1 MPIGVYKYMKK
12 IFSSLLLATLVLS
25 VMAFAI
31 PVKAAVVGTLE
42 VSSPQF
48 WGDAIIQVKLYDPDL
63 IGQDI
68 VIITYSISG
77 GPERPMILASPLMNG
92 EFFGYFMN
100 ASNCQPDAPESGSSL
115 SDFYNYFVQGN
126 VTNPPYGDTSL
137 LVYYDTLTKGD
148 TITFKYMDSSPVG
161 TVTASVTY
169 DQYVASAADITFD
182 RDTYPMNGWM
192 RISIKDY
199 DWNLDPT
206 AANSVPLNWSF
217 YDPVRGVTYWLNT
230 TATETGANTAV
241 FRIETSYFTDANFAG
256 YSFNLTGISDGSAIK
271 VTYTNE
277 TAPCPYKYITF
288 KKFPVSLSVD
298 PTFTTRGDLVITIT
312 DPNFNQK
319 SWKAESLGDY
329 GGTNVTITVSA
340 KGNDTAVITTKLNET
355 DVNTGVFTVKVPV
368 VIGSPVTGD
377 GTVQIVPGDSK
388 VNIKYYANGTLKAET
403 TSTLS
408 TTPVEITTDKT
419 MYKKDVTVKITITA
433 PDLNDDINNPNFFT
447 IALPNDN
454 STIENIMVNDNGQRV
469 GNFTIKVNG
478 LLARTDSGAT
488 LTFVETGPDTNVF
501 TASLSLSKIYRNDNT
516 TLANGDTVDLIY
528 YDCINKV
535 TKTASFTIG
544 VAAASISLDRTSYP
558 VPKDGSVVI
567 RITVTDT
574 EANKDPSTIDPASGY
589 LDVYYYN
596 GTLVSSNPVPLTE
609 TGPNTGVFTGTYTL
623 AQSSEPAF
631 INGWVKALYVDP
643 ASGKNITATATL
655 VATDASITT
664 DKTVVKAGDTLTI
677 TVVDP
682 DWNFDSK
689 SKDSNL
695 IVKYEYTDNTGASQS
710 GTWSLTETDVNTATF
725 TKTITIGSDIKVKP
739 GTTITFKYNDSS
751 PSYITAASGYPS
763 TPVTRTATV
772 KVASFTG
779 TLSIDKTEYGLGS
792 KMIIT
797 VNDPD
802 LNTDITSKQSVTVTL
817 RLGNGTDI
825 PVTLVED
832 GANSAIFKNTT
843 WTWDPTDTN
852 LIGMRFMIYYKDEA
866 DANGNTVFASVTG
879 TIKSWDGQ
887 VSFEKTYYNIGD
899 IVTVTVNDPDA
910 NKDPSKIETVTV
922 IVTSDTDPIGQ
933 SITATETGANT
944 GIFTGRIQIVG
955 AYETGKVYAKY
966 GDTLYAKYTD
976 PYPADY
982 ADTKKSKIFTGTA
995 IVGVP
1000 VARPV
1005 PASAQKFVDPV
1016 TGAEVTAGNVGKAIG
1031 LQATVKNV
1039 DVVSKPFTAVFK
1051 VKDEAGVTIYIAW
1064 ISGTLA
1070 PGQELTPGVSWT
1082 PDKSGNY
1089 TVEVMVFKSLAE
1101 PTPFSDVISTTLT
1114 VR

>member
-1 MPIGVYKYMKK
+1 
-12 IFSSLLLATLVLS
+12 
-25 VMAFAI
+25 MAFAI

-48 WGDAIIQVKLYDPDL
+48 WGNAVLQVKLYDPDL

-68 VIITYSISG
+68 VTITWDYGSG
-77 GPERPMILASPLMNG
+77 KIPVQLMSPLKNG

-100 ASNCQPDAPESGSSL
+100 NSNIADMSSRVSSVSAL
-115 SDFYNYFVQGN
+115 WTNNNGGN
-126 VTNPPYGDTSL
+126 VSYPPYGNYSL
-137 LVYYDTLTKGD
+137 PVYNATIPSGT
-148 TITFKYMDSSPVG
+148 TITFEYMDSSPVG
-161 TVTASVTY
+161 TVTASVKY

-182 RDTYPMNGWM
+182 RDTYPLNGWI

-206 AANSVPLNWSF
+206 AADSVPLNWSF

-230 TATETGANTAV
+230 TATETGANTGV

-277 TAPCPYKYITF
+277 TAPYPYKYITF

-340 KGNDTAVITTKLNET
+340 KGNDTAVITTKLNEN
-355 DVNTGVFTVKVPV
+355 DVNTGVFRVTVPV
-368 VIGSPVTGD
+368 VIGSPNTD
-377 GTVQIVPGDSK
+377 DIVQIVPGDSK

-419 MYKKDVTVKITITA
+419 MYKKDATVKITITA

-447 IALPNDN
+447 ITLPSDN
-454 STIENIMVNDNGQRV
+454 STIENIEVNDNGQRV

-478 LLARTDSGAT
+478 LPARTDSGT
-488 LTFVETGPDTNVF
+488 ITFVETGSDTNVF
-501 TASLSLSKIYRNDNT
+501 TGSLSLLKIYRNDNT
-516 TLANGDTVDLIY
+516 ALANGDTVDLIY

-544 VAAASISLDRTSYP
+544 VAPASISLDRTSYP
-558 VPKDGSVVI
+558 VPKDGPVVI

-574 EANKDPSTIDPASGY
+574 EANKDPSTIDPAYGY

-596 GTLVSSNPVPLTE
+596 GTLVSSNNVPLTE
-609 TGPNTGVFTGTYTL
+609 TGPNTGVFTGIYTL
-623 AQSSEPAF
+623 AQNSDPAF

-682 DWNFDSK
+682 DWNFDTK
-689 SKDSNL
+689 TKDSGV

-725 TKTITIGSDIKVKP
+725 TKTITIGLDFKVKP
-739 GTTITFKYNDSS
+739 GTTIKFTYNDSS
-751 PSYITAASGYPS
+751 HLTLLQLQDIQQLQSA
-763 TPVTRTATV
+763 RTATV

-802 LNTDITSKQSVTVTL
+802 LNTDITTRESVNVTL

-825 PVTLVED
+825 PLLLKKLVLIVQYSILH
-832 GANSAIFKNTT
+832 GQWPI
-843 WTWDPTDTN
+843 DPN
-852 LIGMRFMIYYKDEA
+852 LIGMKFMIYYKDEA

-887 VSFEKTYYNIGD
+887 VSFEKQYYNIGD
-899 IVTVTVNDPDA
+899 IVTVIVKDPDA
-910 NKDPSKIETVTV
+910 NTDPSKIETVTV
-922 IVTSDTDPIGQ
+922 TVTSDSDPIGQ
-933 SITATETGANT
+933 SITATETDANT
-944 GIFTGRIQIVG
+944 GVFVGRIQIVG
-955 AYETGKVYAKY
+955 AYETGKVYVKY
-966 GDTLYAKYTD
+966 GDTLYAKYID

-982 ADTKKSKIFTGTA
+982 ASYWKVQDIYWNCNCWCSSSKTSSSKCTEVCRSSNWCRSNCWYCWKS
-995 IVGVP
+995 
-1000 VARPV
+1000 
-1005 PASAQKFVDPV
+1005 
-1016 TGAEVTAGNVGKAIG
+1016 N
-1031 LQATVKNV
+1031 
-1039 DVVSKPFTAVFK
+1039 
-1051 VKDEAGVTIYIAW
+1051 W
-1064 ISGTLA
+1064 ITS
-1070 PGQELTPGVSWT
+1070 
-1082 PDKSGNY
+1082 NC
-1089 TVEVMVFKSLAE
+1089 
-1101 PTPFSDVISTTLT
+1101 
-1114 VR
+1114 

>member
-1 MPIGVYKYMKK
+1 
-12 IFSSLLLATLVLS
+12 
-25 VMAFAI
+25 MAFAI

-48 WGDAIIQVKLYDPDL
+48 YGNAVLQVKLYDPDL
-63 IGQDI
+63 IGQDN
-68 VIITYSISG
+68 VRITWDYG
-77 GPERPMILASPLMNG
+77 QGKTPVNLTSPLKNG

-100 ASNCQPDAPESGSSL
+100 NSNVHNMSL
-115 SDFYNYFVQGN
+115 PVSPVSELWKNNNGGN
-126 VTNPPYGDTSL
+126 VSCPPYGAFNL
-137 LVYYDTLTKGD
+137 PVYNATIPSGT
-148 TITFKYMDSSPVG
+148 TITFEYMDSSPVG
-161 TVTASVTY
+161 TVTASVKY

-182 RDTYPMNGWM
+182 RTTLEYPMNGWM

-199 DWNLDPT
+199 DYNTDPT
-206 AANSVPLNWSF
+206 VADTAINLSIKF
-217 YDPVRGVTYWLNT
+217 YYPNGTLIGNVIKN
-230 TATETGANTAV
+230 ATETGPA
-241 FRIETSYFTDANFAG
+241 
-256 YSFNLTGISDGSAIK
+256 TGIFKVDIAYTTDPSRFIGDINITDITSGTPIK
-271 VTYTNE
+271 VGYANE
-277 TAPCPYKYITF
+277 TAEPYKWVTL
-288 KKFPVSLSVD
+288 KSFPISLIVPD
-298 PTFTTRGDLVITIT
+298 TFTTRGDLTIT
-312 DPNFNQK
+312 LRDPNLNLK
-319 SWKAESLGDY
+319 TWEAEY
-329 GGTNVTITVSA
+329 INGTIINTYINVSMGKDWELLNLKETGKDTGEFSA
-340 KGNDTAVITTKLNET
+340 TL
-355 DVNTGVFTVKVPV
+355 PV
-368 VIGSPVTGD
+368 VIDNASGKQND
-377 GTVQIVPGDSK
+377 GVLQVEVGQTKATITYYFNSTTVK
-388 VNIKYYANGTLKAET
+388 KAET
-403 TSTLS
+403 VSTLS

-419 MYKKDVTVKITITA
+419 MYKKDATVKITITA

-447 IALPNDN
+447 ITLPNDN
-454 STIENIMVNDNGQRV
+454 STIENRMVNDNGQRV

-567 RITVTDT
+567 RITVNDT
-574 EANKDPSTIDPASGY
+574 EANKDPSTIDSASGY

-596 GTLVSSNPVPLTE
+596 GTLVSSNNVSLTE

-623 AQSSEPAF
+623 AQSLDPAF

-655 VATDASITT
+655 VATDASIST
-664 DKTVVKAGDTLTI
+664 DKTEVKAGDTLTI

-682 DWNFDSK
+682 DWNFDTK
-689 SKDSNL
+689 TKDFGV

-739 GTTITFKYNDSS
+739 GTTIKFTYNDYT
-751 PSYITAASGYPS
+751 PSYITAASGYPT

-825 PVTLVED
+825 PVPLVED
-832 GANSAIFKNTT
+832 GANSAIFKTT
-843 WTWDPTDTN
+843 WTWPVDTN
-852 LIGMRFMIYYKDEA
+852 LIGMKFMIYYKDEA
-866 DANGNTVFASVTG
+866 DAEGNTVFASVTG
-879 TIKSWDGQ
+879 TIKSWNAE

-899 IVTVTVNDPDA
+899 IVTVIVKDPDA
-910 NKDPSKIETVTV
+910 NKYPDKIETVTV
-922 IVTSDTDPIGQ
+922 TVTSDTDPIGQ
-933 SITATETGANT
+933 SITATETDVNT
-944 GIFTGRIQIVG
+944 GVFVGRIQIVG
-955 AYETGKVYAKY
+955 AYESGKVYVKY
-966 GDTLYAKYTD
+966 GDTLYAKYID

-982 ADTKKSKIFTGTA
+982 ATTGKSKTFTGTA

-1016 TGAEVTAGNVGKAIG
+1016 TGTELTAGTVGKAIG

-1051 VKDEAGVTIYIAW
+1051 VKDAAGVTIYIAW

-1089 TVEVMVFKSLAE
+1089 TVEVMVFKSLSE

>member
-1 MPIGVYKYMKK
+1 
-12 IFSSLLLATLVLS
+12 
-25 VMAFAI
+25 MAFAI

-48 WGDAIIQVKLYDPDL
+48 WGNAIIQVKLYDPDL
-63 IGQDI
+63 INQDN
-68 VIITYSISG
+68 VTITYSISG
-77 GPERPMILASPLMNG
+77 GPEKPMVLISPLKNG

-100 ASNCQPDAPESGSSL
+100 ASNCNNPSAAPSGSPL
-115 SDFYNYFVQGN
+115 STIYQYFVQGN
-126 VTNPPYGDTSL
+126 VTNPPYGSTSL

-206 AANSVPLNWSF
+206 AADSVPLNWSF

-230 TATETGANTAV
+230 TATETGANTGV

-256 YSFNLTGISDGSAIK
+256 YSFILTGISDGSAIK

-329 GGTNVTITVSA
+329 GGTNVTIITD
-340 KGNDTAVITTKLNET
+340 KGNDTAVVTAIKET

-419 MYKKDVTVKITITA
+419 MYKKDATVKITITA

-454 STIENIMVNDNGQRV
+454 STIENIKVDDNGQRV

-478 LLARTDSGAT
+478 LPARTDLGT
-488 LTFVETGPDTNVF
+488 ITFVETGPDTNVF
-501 TASLSLSKIYRNDNT
+501 TGSLKLTEIIKYDNT

-544 VAAASISLDRTSYP
+544 VAPASISLDRTSYP
-558 VPKDGSVVI
+558 VPKYAGDTVI
-567 RITVTDT
+567 YVTVNDT
-574 EANKDPSTIDPASGY
+574 EANKYPSIIDTTTGY
-589 LDVYYYN
+589 IDVYYYN
-596 GTLVSSNPVPLTE
+596 GTIASSNSITLTE
-609 TGPNTGVFTGTYTL
+609 TGPNTGIFTGSKKL
-623 AQSSEPAF
+623 NELGIDLDNPAF
-631 INGWVKALYVDP
+631 INGWIKALYVDP
-643 ASGKNITATATL
+643 ATNKNITATATL

-682 DWNFDSK
+682 DMNFDSK
-689 SKDSNL
+689 SKDSVT
-695 IVKYEYTDNTGASQS
+695 VKYEYTAPDGTPVSDNFT
-710 GTWSLTETDVNTATF
+710 LKETDVNTATF
-725 TKTITIGSDIKVKP
+725 TKTITIGSDFKVKP
-739 GTTITFKYNDSS
+739 GTTIKFTYDDYT
-751 PSYITAASGYPS
+751 PSYITAASGYPT

-802 LNTDITSKQSVTVTL
+802 LNTDITSRENVTVTL

-825 PVTLVED
+825 PVTLTEAT
-832 GANSAIFKNTT
+832 ANSPIFNTT
-843 WTWDPTDTN
+843 WQWPVDPN
-852 LIGMRFMIYYKDEA
+852 LIGMKFMIYYKDEA

-887 VSFEKTYYNIGD
+887 VSFEKQYYNIGD
-899 IVTVTVNDPDA
+899 VVTVIVKDPDA
-910 NKDPSKIETVTV
+910 NKDPNMIETVTV
-922 IVTSDTDPIGQ
+922 TVTSDTDPIGQ
-933 SITATETGANT
+933 TITATETGPNT
-944 GIFTGRIQIVG
+944 GVFVGRIQIVG
-955 AYETGKVYAKY
+955 AYETGKVYVKY

-982 ADTKKSKIFTGTA
+982 ADTGKSKTFTGTA

-1016 TGAEVTAGNVGKAIG
+1016 TGAEVTAGTVGKAIG

-1051 VKDEAGVTIYIAW
+1051 VKDAAGVTIYIAW